1 MFGRNYWKGLF
12 KWMKATLGENDFI
25 GPGDLELVT
34 VMDDVQAAIDLI
46 LDYQRRV
53 GPPESVPK
61 AFA

>member
-1 MFGRNYWKGLF
+1 
-12 KWMKATLGENDFI
+12 MKATLGENDFI